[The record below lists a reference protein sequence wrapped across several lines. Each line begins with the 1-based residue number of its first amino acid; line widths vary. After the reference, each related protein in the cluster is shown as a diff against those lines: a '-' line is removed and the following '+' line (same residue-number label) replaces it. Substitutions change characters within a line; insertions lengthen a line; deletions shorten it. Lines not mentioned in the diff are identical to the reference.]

1 MFLHVSVILFTG
13 GGCAIPACIA
23 GSISACL
30 AAGGSAPRVGLLPGE
45 VSSQG
50 GACSGWGCLLCGGE
64 GGVET
69 PPKADGY
76 CCGRYASYWNAFLF
90 TLSDCKA
97 KFFPS
102 SLSLLNVNIKLD
114 FLWTHLEVM
123 SLSHQYKRTLTK
135 YKRTLTKHAYC
146 SSTLFTKLTTA
157 HFWTVSIPGGE
168 FISANMTY
176 RLRRPSR
183 ASSLRTRS
191 DRIPCQASMLPNNW
205 KKSIWLSTQASLCN
219 YRDTISDTIAP

>member
-1 MFLHVSVILFTG
+1 MPCSRGVCSQ
-13 GGCAIPACIA
+13 
-23 GSISACL
+23 
-30 AAGGSAPRVGLLPGE
+30 GGSAPG
-45 VSSQG
+45 G
-50 GACSGWGCLLCGGE
+50 GACSGGVC
-64 GGVET
+64 VET

-97 KFFPS
+97 KFFSS

-114 FLWTHLEVM
+114 FLWTHLEAM
-123 SLSHQYKRTLTK
+123 SLSRQYKRA
-135 YKRTLTKHAYC
+135 LTKHAYC

-205 KKSIWLSTQASLCN
+205 KKSIWLST
-219 YRDTISDTIAP
+219 